1 MTSKGYI
8 WTYPEK
14 KYDKNSVIVNVPA
27 SIGLSKYYE
36 FILRKIDGL
45 DMLNPTEKEL
55 EEIEQ
60 EEKTE
65 NILSQL
71 PKGDVTI
78 H

>member
-1 MTSKGYI
+1 MRNFFFLGALPSYFT
-8 WTYPEK
+8 WPF
-14 KYDKNSVIVNVPA
+14 NVPA

-65 NILSQL
+65 SILSQL

>member
-1 MTSKGYI
+1 
-8 WTYPEK
+8 
-14 KYDKNSVIVNVPA
+14 
-27 SIGLSKYYE
+27 
-36 FILRKIDGL
+36 
-45 DMLNPTEKEL
+45 MLNPTEKEL